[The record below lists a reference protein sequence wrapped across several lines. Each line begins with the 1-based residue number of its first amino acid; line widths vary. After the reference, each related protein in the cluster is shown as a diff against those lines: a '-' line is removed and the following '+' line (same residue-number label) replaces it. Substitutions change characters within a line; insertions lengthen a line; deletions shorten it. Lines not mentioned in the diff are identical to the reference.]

1 MRISDWSSDVCSSD
15 LAELYHRARQQGRD
29 PWWQRWGC
37 RMTGSD
43 IIGALLREHQPL
55 INVVPLANIKAGML
69 PEGQPLPALLRSE
82 ERRVGK
88 SVSVRVDLGGR
99 RILKKK
105 NINSVNVLNSR
116 MIICIYTREHIQ

>member
-69 PEGQPLPALLRSE
+69 PEGQPLPALLVRTVSLVDRQPLKRGGWCRSVARIE
-82 ERRVGK
+82 I
-88 SVSVRVDLGGR
+88 GR
-99 RILKKK
+99 AH
-105 NINSVNVLNSR
+105 V
-116 MIICIYTREHIQ
+116 